1 MKFNVRQES
10 LFDALRFATSV
21 IERRQMRPILSSVLV
36 DATGSS
42 LRLRA
47 TDMEILLDTTIE
59 GVTVFSEG
67 SVALPGRKWQEVVAQ
82 MSSNDEITVE
92 SEENV
97 AIVSSGRS
105 KFRLVTM
112 SAQDFPPQPAPGD
125 SLAKLR
131 IAREDFLYLLRTTAV
146 TMAHTDIRHYF
157 KTTLL
162 ELEPSHARTVSTNG
176 MCLCVCTV
184 PIKEEATVEFV
195 APGGEVDENAERS
208 ELPVQ
213 ALIPRKAALELPNA
227 LSLDEEWVTVEVGR
241 NTVAVE
247 CGPRRLRTNLVDS
260 QYPRY
265 QTVVPEA
272 NEKVLGFDRAGL
284 VHALQAVLITA
295 NLNTPLVKFQVESD
309 RQVSITS
316 RNEVGDNGS
325 YEIAA
330 DRNDQ
335 ELDIELAFD
344 GQQLVNVLNAFGSEN
359 VKLLV
364 DGPLDSV
371 LLTSDME
378 EGLRYVVSP
387 LRGA

>member
-112 SAQDFPPQPAPGD
+112 SAQDFPPQPALGD

>member
-36 DATGSS
+36 DAVGNT

-59 GVTVFSEG
+59 GVTVLDEG
-67 SVALPGRKWQEVVAQ
+67 SVALPGRKWQEVVGQ
-82 MSSNDEITVE
+82 MSSEDDITVV
-92 SEENV
+92 SEENSAV
-97 AIVSSGRS
+97 VSCGRS

-112 SAQDFPPQPAPGD
+112 PAQDFPPQPTTGD
-125 SLAKLR
+125 SLAKLK

-184 PIKEEATVEFV
+184 PITEEANVEFV
-195 APGGEVDENAERS
+195 APGGQIDESAERS

-213 ALIPRKAALELPNA
+213 ALIPRKAALELPSA
-227 LSLDEEWVTVEVGR
+227 LALDEEWVTVDVGR

-265 QTVVPEA
+265 QTVVPES
-272 NEKVLGFDRAGL
+272 NEKSLGFDRAGL
-284 VHALQAVLITA
+284 VRALQAVLITA
-295 NLNTPLVKFQVESD
+295 NVNTPLVKFHVERD
-309 RQVSITS
+309 QQVSITS
-316 RNEVGDNGS
+316 RNEVGDDGTCD
-325 YEIAA
+325 IAA

-335 ELDIELAFD
+335 ELSIELAFD
-344 GQQLVNVLNAFGSEN
+344 GQQLVNVLNAFGSESVN
-359 VKLLV
+359 LLV

-371 LLTSDME
+371 LLTSNME